1 MPRKR
6 SDHYVNNKE
15 LLEAMVVYRKK
26 CAIAEEEGKPKP
38 RISNYLGCLL
48 YTSPSPRD
56 RG

>member
-26 CAIAEEEGKPKP
+26 VAIAKEKGTTP
-38 RISNYLGCLL
+38 
-48 YTSPSPRD
+48 TSY
-56 RG
+56 